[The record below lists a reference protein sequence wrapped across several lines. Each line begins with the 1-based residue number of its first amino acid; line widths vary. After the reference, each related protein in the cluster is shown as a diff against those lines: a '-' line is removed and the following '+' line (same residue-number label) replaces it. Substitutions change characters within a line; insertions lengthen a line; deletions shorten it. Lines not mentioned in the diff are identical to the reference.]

1 MSEAGAKAK
10 ELPLSRKRVPNQEV
24 LVKKLKGS
32 KFSSFTPPPPA
43 STPTSWKSHV
53 DLLEFQPH
61 REWTQ
66 NLVKIA
72 VVVSEL
78 ILVQTNSHVPS
89 VAYQEHILPKVDSHK
104 ISSRY
109 HLHPSYSCLGLS
121 SSTID
126 GI

>member
-10 ELPLSRKRVPNQEV
+10 ELSLSRKRVPNQEV

-43 STPTSWKSHV
+43 SISTSWKSHV

-61 REWTQ
+61 RKWTQ
-66 NLVKIA
+66 NRVKTA

-78 ILVQTNSHVPS
+78 ILASRPTLVYIS
-89 VAYQEHILPKVDSHK
+89 VAYQDRVYILPKVDSHK

-109 HLHPSYSCLGLS
+109 
-121 SSTID
+121 
-126 GI
+126 